1 MTLIFFPTGLG
12 PAESASE
19 GCNDGIDNDLD
30 GLIDCADT
38 SCSDDPVCEL
48 TPIESECDDSID
60 NDGDTLIDCDD
71 SDCDAFG
78 PCGGSSTLFSSDFI
92 TDSQGFIYND
102 DVFNGTLNPSYASGA
117 YSPAEGFTNGAIL
130 VEMGGVDQLNITSG
144 MSGGWSRL
152 FNVFDDGDITINLRY
167 RLVHAGNF
175 EPDECSEALVAV
187 DGVLLSNS
195 GAVDYL
201 EQLCGFG
208 DGSADQD
215 TGWNQTTVTVFLT
228 AGTHTITVGGYL
240 NQKTFTDEAATV
252 YFDDI
257 DITSQTATTETICDD
272 GIDNDL
278 DGFTDCDDSDCALDP
293 VCLGP
298 ETLCADGIDNDLD
311 GFTDCDDSDCAV
323 DPVCVPG
330 TETVCDDGIDNDLDG
345 FTDCNDS
352 DCDLDPACSGS
363 TSLLSAGFDSS
374 SDGFVYADD
383 AFRTTSSP
391 VYANGTYD
399 GSGGFTGGGLRVILG
414 GIDGV
419 DIFSGMSGGWS
430 QSFTVPSDSDVS
442 INLRYR
448 LVHAGNFEPD
458 ECSEALVAVDGVLL
472 SNSGAVDY
480 LEQLCGFGDGSA
492 DQDTGWNQTT
502 VTVFL
507 TAGTH
512 TITVG
517 GYLNQKT
524 FTDEAA
530 TVYFDDIDI
539 TSQTATTETICDDGI
554 DNDLDGFTDCDDSDC
569 ALDPVCLGPETL
581 CADGIDNDLD
591 GFTDCDDSDCALD
604 PVCAP
609 GTETVCDDGI
619 DNDLDGFTDCND
631 SDCDLD
637 PACSGST
644 SLLSAGFDSSSD
656 GFVYADDAFRT
667 TSSPV
672 YANGTYDGSG
682 GFTGGGLRVILGG
695 IDGVDIFSG
704 MSGGWSQSFTVPSDS
719 DVSINLRY
727 RLVHAGNF
735 EPDECSE
742 ALVAV
747 DGVLLSN
754 SGAVDYLEQLCGFGD
769 GSADQDTGWNQTT
782 VTVFLTAGTHTIT
795 VGGYLNQKTFT
806 DEAATVYF
814 DDIDITSQTATTET
828 ICDDGIDNDLDGFTD
843 CDDSDCALDPVCLG
857 PETLCADGID
867 NDLDG
872 FTDCDDSDCALD
884 PVCAPGTETVCDDGI
899 DNDLDGFT
907 DCNDS
912 DCDLDPACSGS
923 TSLLS
928 AGFDSSSDGFVY
940 ADDAFRTTSSPV
952 YANGTYDG
960 SGGFTGGGLRVILG
974 GIDGVDIF
982 SGMSGGWSQSFTVP
996 SDSDVS
1002 INLRYRLVHA
1012 GNFEP
1017 DECSEALVAVDGVL
1031 LSNSGAVDYLEQ
1043 LCGFGDGSA
1052 DQDTG
1057 WNQTTVTVFLTAG
1070 THTITVGG
1078 YLNQKTFT
1086 DEAATVYFD
1095 DIDITSQTATTE
1107 TICDDGIDNDLDG
1120 FTDCDDSDCALDPV
1134 CLGPETLCAD
1144 GIDNDLDG
1152 FTDCD
1157 DSDCAL
1163 DPVCAPGTETVCD
1176 DGIDNDLDGFTDCND
1191 SDCDLDPA
1199 CSGSTSLLSAGFDS
1213 SSDGFVYADDAFRT
1227 TSSPVYANGTY
1238 DGSGGFTGGGLRVIL
1253 GGIDGVD
1260 IFSGMSGGWS
1270 QSFTVPSDSDVSIN
1284 LRYRLVHAGNFE
1296 PDECSEALVAVD
1308 GVLLS
1313 NSGAVDYLEQLCG
1326 FGDGSADQDTGWNQT
1341 TVTVFLTAGTHTITV
1356 GGYLNQKTFTDEA
1369 ATVYFDDIDITSQ
1382 TATTETICD
1391 DGIDNDLDG
1400 FTDCDDSDCAL
1411 DPVCLGPETLCADGI
1426 DNDLDGFT
1434 DCDDSDCALDPVCA
1448 PGTETVCDDGIDN
1461 DLDGFTD
1468 CNDSD
1473 CDLDPVC
1480 ASDIETQCSDSIDDD
1495 NDGLIDCDDPDCSL
1509 DPACSGSPVLFSSGF
1524 DGSTDGFTFTDDT
1537 FRDTGNPLY
1546 ANGNYDASGGFSGGG
1561 LHMALGGV
1569 DASNV
1574 TNGMSGGWS
1583 QVFNVITDDVITI
1596 KVRYRLV
1603 HGGDFEPDECAE
1615 VLMSVDAV
1623 LLNPGRFDFIDQR
1636 CGVGDG
1642 NPPQDTGWQQIE
1654 VPVALKAGAHT
1665 ITLGGFLNQ
1674 KTTASEATDIFFD
1687 TIVIAETNTG
1697 AFFIDDFQDG
1707 SANGWTTINDSG
1719 EISNWQ
1725 VSDEHLVQLNNRVD
1739 AWELS
1744 YHIGSYRFVDNA
1756 AAFSRANYR
1765 ASAKIRSLP
1774 LISGLRD
1781 DVGLMLRYTD
1791 NDNYVRVSISKMQ
1804 GFVRLE
1810 KKVGGDFSTLAF
1822 TGRPPELG
1830 STIDV
1835 TAHLI
1840 DDTIFVYVNHEP
1852 LFGVTDTDLGGGN
1865 ALESGTIGVFTQ
1877 GPAEFD
1883 NILIAPLDATPRVI
1897 ISNPMAFS
1905 VETTGEQPGPYALD
1919 TAAVAANVPSGGG
1932 VRFILDSGT
1941 ACDDY
1946 TPPYTTDT
1954 TPDCPAASGFD
1965 TVAVGDHDIEALIID
1980 SAGNPLFDPA
1990 AADNDLNEE
1999 IGVGG
2004 VYIVMMGD
2012 SIYNGVGDDSD
2023 NGFALTQN
2031 NSTNGKNLNRGAAP
2045 ILNDLLSDHLSSI
2058 GNPLPVAVYNEGLG
2072 GTTSIDGFNRLDS
2085 TTDRHTK
2092 SIWLILFG
2100 SNDSSLSINLP
2111 DGRTCSET
2119 DFLKNEPAC
2128 IGTYKYYMREI
2139 ILDLLSKQ
2147 KTPRLAKVPYIQNA
2161 NPNQLDLI
2169 GFYNIVIDQ
2178 LTDEHLETAVQ
2189 PDPDIIIPPDFYT
2202 YFLNNQNTELFDG
2215 LHPNGIGYSSIAQ
2228 MLVCSMV
2235 TDLFPGPQPAFCSNF

>member
-1 MTLIFFPTGLG
+1 MRQICLVLGKAMWAISILAFGLCSFNGAVFAGEDPFVEQNGLVVVEAEHYHSKSTMGVPRDWYTFPSLSPTPTPDPDPPHPANAANGQYLEILPDTRSVGTDPLEPGVNFFTTGDLAPSVNFNVIIQNPGRYYVRVRAYSTGTEDNGLHVGVDGQWPTSGTAIQWCDGKNSWTWSGAQRTPEFSCGVENGIFLDLSAGLHTIHFGMREDGFEFDRFVLTDDINFFPTGLG

-591 GFTDCDDSDCALD
+591 GFTDCDDSDCA
-604 PVCAP
+604 
-609 GTETVCDDGI
+609 
-619 DNDLDGFTDCND
+619 
-631 SDCDLD
+631 
-637 PACSGST
+637 
-644 SLLSAGFDSSSD
+644 
-656 GFVYADDAFRT
+656 R
-667 TSSPV
+667 
-672 YANGTYDGSG
+672 
-682 GFTGGGLRVILGG
+682 
-695 IDGVDIFSG
+695 
-704 MSGGWSQSFTVPSDS
+704 M
-719 DVSINLRY
+719 
-727 RLVHAGNF
+727 
-735 EPDECSE
+735 
-742 ALVAV
+742 
-747 DGVLLSN
+747 
-754 SGAVDYLEQLCGFGD
+754 
-769 GSADQDTGWNQTT
+769 
-782 VTVFLTAGTHTIT
+782 
-795 VGGYLNQKTFT
+795 
-806 DEAATVYF
+806 
-814 DDIDITSQTATTET
+814 
-828 ICDDGIDNDLDGFTD
+828 
-843 CDDSDCALDPVCLG
+843 
-857 PETLCADGID
+857 
-867 NDLDG
+867 
-872 FTDCDDSDCALD
+872 D